1 MTIKVQQ
8 RVILRL
14 QPRQAEMVDGY
25 SIRRIRKSDYEGV
38 VETLKVL
45 TVVGNL
51 SRSEFEKIVE
61 YWDSITVSETT
72 KLYNPLVVVDDT
84 TGAIAATGN
93 VLIERKLI
101 HEGALCGHIEDIAVS
116 RDHQGRQLG
125 RYLIEQLTALAVRAG
140 CYKVILD
147 CDPSNVAF
155 YEKCQFTRAGVEM
168 QFRTT

>member
-1 MTIKVQQ
+1 
-8 RVILRL
+8 
-14 QPRQAEMVDGY
+14 MVDGY

-93 VLIERKLI
+93 VLI
-101 HEGALCGHIEDIAVS
+101 DV
-116 RDHQGRQLG
+116 
-125 RYLIEQLTALAVRAG
+125 
-140 CYKVILD
+140 
-147 CDPSNVAF
+147 N
-155 YEKCQFTRAGVEM
+155 
-168 QFRTT
+168 